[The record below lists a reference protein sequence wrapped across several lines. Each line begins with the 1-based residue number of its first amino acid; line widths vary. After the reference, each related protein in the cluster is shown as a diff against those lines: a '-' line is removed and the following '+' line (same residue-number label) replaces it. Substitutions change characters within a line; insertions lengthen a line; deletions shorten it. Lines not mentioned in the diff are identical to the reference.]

1 LSYPFS
7 VMVNLDGERFVDE
20 GEDFNLYTYAKMGR
34 EILQQ
39 RSATVLQIFDGKTIP
54 LLETRYN
61 TATPVS
67 AGSLGELADR
77 IEERY
82 GSLGFRKANFRK
94 TLETYNAA
102 VQEGVFNPD
111 IHDGKRTVG
120 LRPEKTNS
128 LEAGIVQEWF
138 GRRVRTEVNLFRS
151 SFRDLIAFVGNSWRN
166 IDESWAR
173 GIESSVEAR
182 PFRNVMIRGEYTR
195 LYTRITKST
204 SPNDPVTGIGR
215 ELIHRARNSGV
226 LSLSLTP
233 RKWSLVAGGRF
244 VGERQDADFNF
255 GVNRNPGYQDVFLS
269 ASYQAT
275 RHLAPV
281 LRVENLLDARY
292 EEVLGFTALSR
303 SVVGG
308 LRVSW

>member
-1 LSYPFS
+1 
-7 VMVNLDGERFVDE
+7 
-20 GEDFNLYTYAKMGR
+20 
-34 EILQQ
+34 
-39 RSATVLQIFDGKTIP
+39 
-54 LLETRYN
+54 
-61 TATPVS
+61 
-67 AGSLGELADR
+67 
-77 IEERY
+77 
-82 GSLGFRKANFRK
+82 
-94 TLETYNAA
+94 
-102 VQEGVFNPD
+102 
-111 IHDGKRTVG
+111 
-120 LRPEKTNS
+120 
-128 LEAGIVQEWF
+128 
-138 GRRVRTEVNLFRS
+138 
-151 SFRDLIAFVGNSWRN
+151 
-166 IDESWAR
+166 
-173 GIESSVEAR
+173 
-182 PFRNVMIRGEYTR
+182 MIRGEYTR

-215 ELIHRARNSGV
+215 ELIHRARNSGAV
-226 LSLSLTP
+226 SLSLTP